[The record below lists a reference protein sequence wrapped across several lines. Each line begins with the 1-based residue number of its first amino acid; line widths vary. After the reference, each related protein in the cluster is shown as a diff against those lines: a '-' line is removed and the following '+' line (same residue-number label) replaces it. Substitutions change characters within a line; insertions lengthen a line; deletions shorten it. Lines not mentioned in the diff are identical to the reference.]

1 MYAVLCPWSGGLCGL
16 LSRVVPWS
24 GGRFLFPAISRL
36 IRVQVQSSRVQ
47 FGTKNDAAGYT
58 LAEPRHISV
67 KCGAGQSAACVKC
80 LYKKGTLI
88 CRGSTRVYPV
98 ESFAPPKKDRT
109 PGTSERFVA
118 NCGVGPST
126 RGQGDSAS
134 LVKPTQD
141 QRREHK
147 AVVSLVGPAFKVKA
161 DCCCAVLP

>member
-1 MYAVLCPWSGGLCGL
+1 MSSGARGAGCFLCGLYAVLCPWSGGLCGL

-67 KCGAGQSAACVKC
+67 KCGAGQSTACVKC
-80 LYKKGTLI
+80 PYKKGTLI

-98 ESFAPPKKDRT
+98 ESLPFIFICSPILHVRALYHTVVACDNNSVLRTSLKPRLVVHTHKDY
-109 PGTSERFVA
+109 
-118 NCGVGPST
+118 
-126 RGQGDSAS
+126 
-134 LVKPTQD
+134 
-141 QRREHK
+141 
-147 AVVSLVGPAFKVKA
+147 
-161 DCCCAVLP
+161 